1 MEYGEGYMVHKKA
14 FSNITRMLCFVG
26 LEGTGHHY
34 FNLVM
39 RSGGK
44 SPSVRAVRPVMPS
57 SWPQSVDMFQ
67 FVNTWNQWGMQAQ
80 NSKWKARTDKAKPP
94 PTGWNRDDFKTNENY
109 LRQRVQSSKTSSGSK
124 LLVVDPMS
132 TSWPNCLG
140 NHQERSYQC
149 RPDLVQMAEA
159 AENVGVDLRI
169 MLMIRPAEEVL
180 AANCMHRDL
189 ERQCDQLSL
198 TFVENAQA
206 LRKQFLSLDPAFYAN
221 GCSYYGQEHLTETS
235 RGLSHLLEGT
245 PYADF
250 SHIEKQ
256 LKGAWVDKH
265 RNSADWDRM
274 KQWAPPLQV
283 AIDLL
288 DQTCRSQGNSSSS
301 SSSVTQ
307 EPSFLGSE
315 PPVVASL
322 KAEVPE
328 EGPEDADAEKE
339 AGKVSAE
346 EQIRQQGIQEKN
358 KKKKKQK
365 QKARL
370 PPKAGPIATLEDT
383 LKEGVPFAVLAAA
396 NCSCFAICIAII
408 SCRMRG
414 QAAAAALKGGH
425 SPVLEALKVTPPTIG
440 RSHNVMAEPH
450 EEEESKA
457 LV

>member
-315 PPVVASL
+315 PPVVLARVRASL
-322 KAEVPE
+322 PA
-328 EGPEDADAEKE
+328 
-339 AGKVSAE
+339 S
-346 EQIRQQGIQEKN
+346 
-358 KKKKKQK
+358 
-365 QKARL
+365 L
-370 PPKAGPIATLEDT
+370 
-383 LKEGVPFAVLAAA
+383 EGVPFAVLAAA